1 VSAED
6 RSRWDETWAERR
18 GGDTPASWLVRHEGV
33 LTGGVAVELAAGRGA
48 DAIWLARRGYQVL
61 AVDGSLVAL
70 QQARRRAS
78 ESGVRGV
85 LFVQADLD
93 EWRLP
98 PSCAD
103 LLLVF
108 RFLDRRLF
116 PMIRRAV
123 RPGGLVIYETR
134 TVRWLEREPGAS
146 AEYLLQPRE
155 LLAWFA
161 DWELIH
167 YEEEGVSAGIVTR
180 RPARE

>member
-6 RSRWDETWAERR
+6 RSRWDEKWAERR
-18 GGDTPASWLVRHEGV
+18 GGDTHASWLVRHEDV

-70 QQARRRAS
+70 QQAHRQADEADVRRI
-78 ESGVRGV
+78 

-103 LLLVF
+103 LVLVF

-123 RPGGLVIYETR
+123 RPDGLVIYQSR
-134 TVRWLEREPGAS
+134 TVRWLERAPGAS
-146 AEYLLQPRE
+146 AEYLLQPGE
-155 LLAWFA
+155 LLTWFA
-161 DWELIH
+161 DWELVH
-167 YEEEGVSAGIVTR
+167 HEEEGVSAGIVAR
-180 RPARE
+180 RPVR